1 MLKHPPAS
9 STTRCYLLS
18 EYINSAGKV
27 IVKKCSTC
35 VKHNRVYKV
44 YVYLGKCGACVR
56 LGQRCDVRVSE
67 SEFKRLLS
75 EKEKLKAKIKELRE
89 T

>member
-1 MLKHPPAS
+1 MPKHPPAS
-9 STTRCYLLS
+9 STTRRHLLS
-18 EYINSAGKV
+18 EYINSASKV

-35 VKHNRVYKV
+35 VKHNRVYKIHV
-44 YVYLGKCGACVR
+44 CLGKYSACVR
-56 LGQRCDVRVSE
+56 LGQRCDVRVSKFK
-67 SEFKRLLS
+67 FKRLLS

>member
-1 MLKHPPAS
+1 MLKYPPIF
-9 STTRCYLLS
+9 STTYRHLLS
-18 EYINSAGKV
+18 KYINSASKI

-35 VKHNRVYKV
+35 VKHNRVCKV
-44 YVYLGKCGACVR
+44 YVRSGKYGACVR
-56 LGQRCDVRVSE
+56 LGQRCDVRVSK
-67 SEFKRLLS
+67 SKFKRLLS